1 MEFEWDEQKCE
12 NNLRKHS
19 VDFRDAVH
27 VFRDEH
33 RIGGFDARHS
43 DFEERWWT
51 VGRIRDTV
59 LFVVSTER
67 GGVFRIISA
76 RKVTRDEQ
84 KAYYESLPR

>member
-12 NNLRKHS
+12 INLKKHG

-33 RIGGFDARHS
+33 RIGGSDAGHS
-43 DFEERWWT
+43 EFEERWWT

-67 GGVFRIISA
+67 GGVIRIISA

-84 KAYYESLPR
+84 KTYYESLPR